1 MASADGGQQE
11 GGESRLEVPDDEGDH
26 MPQRFTIGTQAAF
39 KNNNA
44 YVYEKQTIASET
56 LEKQKIVYVCEKGSE
71 WKCKGEK
78 LVLRHEGDTWTAYD
92 CAFSDDGK
100 IQKWR
105 QAVFR
110 CKGYDIT
117 KPGLYVWETNSNASP
132 RNESSEEK
140 CEGHLPAETKHE

>member
-11 GGESRLEVPDDEGDH
+11 GGESRDAVPDDEGEH

-39 KNNNA
+39 NNNDA
-44 YVYEKQTIASET
+44 YLYEKEELASET
-56 LEKQKIVYVCEKGSE
+56 IYVCEKGSNYKRE
-71 WKCKGEK
+71 GEK
-78 LVLRHEGDTWTAYD
+78 LVLRREGDTWTAYD
-92 CAFSDDGK
+92 CVFSDDGK

-110 CKGYDIT
+110 CKGDNIT
-117 KPGLYVWETNSNASP
+117 KPGTYVWETNSNASP

-140 CEGHLPAETKHE
+140 WEGDLPAETRHEGTNVA

>member
-1 MASADGGQQE
+1 
-11 GGESRLEVPDDEGDH
+11 
-26 MPQRFTIGTQAAF
+26 MPQHFSIGTWKAF
-39 KNNNA
+39 ANNDA
-44 YVYEKQTIASET
+44 YSYEKKHLEAETI
-56 LEKQKIVYVCEKGSE
+56 YVCEKGSE
-71 WKCKGEK
+71 WKCEGEK
-78 LVLRHEGDTWTAYD
+78 LVLRLEGDTWKAYD

-100 IQKWR
+100 IQEWR

-140 CEGHLPAETKHE
+140 WGGHLPAETKHE